1 MARPDRSTARRTGA
15 APVPPSDALSFSEA
29 LRGREDAA
37 LVALLRA
44 RPDLASPSPSTIRS
58 LAARA
63 TGRASVDR
71 ALAELDTFALQV
83 LEAFAVRGADP
94 HDRAAHVLD
103 VAAVVGGLGPADDVP
118 VDDLTSAASA
128 TADRLVL
135 LALVWDAA
143 APGSPP
149 DLRAAPGVLDSLGP
163 YPAGLLAPEGATA
176 PDDAVLAPLDDAPP
190 GARAILDALTWGP
203 PVGVAPRAESRA
215 VEATRWLVEHG
226 LLERLA
232 GEDAGRVSLPAPV
245 ALALRGGLT
254 HRDVRP
260 TPPVPDRTAHAAAT
274 VDAEAGRAAEE
285 AVRLVTDLVR
295 LWEQAPPVVLRTG
308 GLGARDLRRLALRLD
323 VDEQAAAQ
331 VAELALAAE
340 LVADDGEVPASFVPT
355 TLVDAWLADDVAD
368 RWADLARAW
377 LASSRTPWVATTR
390 DAAGALRSALDPAHT
405 AGWAARLRRTVLDA
419 AASSPAPLTA
429 DDVQDVL
436 AWTTPRAVP
445 PRDAVAGVW
454 RGAEL
459 LGVVA
464 LGTLGGPG
472 AALLAEADGGSGDG
486 ADPVAALDAVL
497 PPEVDDL
504 LLQGDLTGIVPGRP
518 TRDLARL
525 VDDAATVESRGG
537 ALTVRFTLESVTRA
551 LAAGSAGDADTL
563 LAALARHTRGTVPQ
577 PLEYLVRDAARRFGR
592 VRVGAALSYVR
603 VDDPALVASFLADP
617 ALRATGLHQLGP
629 TVLAAHVPAAEL
641 RAALASSGV
650 SAALEDDEGRTVSTE
665 TDRPRT
671 VPPGRRRGRS
681 RYGAPVAPTSVPAE
695 RAARAAGL
703 AAGLAA
709 ARAEAVVGELR
720 SRDALAQADASWRRG
735 DGAVLATPRPDAE
748 AGSGG
753 RRPPRGASQARGT
766 TEPGDLLGLL
776 HDAIAEQSLVSLE
789 TVDARGVPVTR
800 TVRPLRL
807 EGGRLRAVDPAR
819 DAELTVAVH
828 RIARVVPQAAR
839 PPAAPTTRTE
849 DA

>member
-1 MARPDRSTARRTGA
+1 MARPDRSTAETTGA
-15 APVPPSDALSFSEA
+15 APSRSSGARSFGEA
-29 LRGREDAA
+29 LRERDDAA

-71 ALAELDTFALQV
+71 ALAELDTVTLQV
-83 LEAFAVRGADP
+83 LEAFAVRGAEP
-94 HDRAAHVLD
+94 HDREPHALD
-103 VAAVVGGLGPADDVP
+103 ASAVVGGLGLADDVP
-118 VDDLTSAASA
+118 ADVFAAA
-128 TADRLVL
+128 ATETADRLHQ

-143 APGSPP
+143 AAGTEP
-149 DLRAAPGVLDSLGP
+149 DLRAAPGVLEALGP

-176 PDDAVLAPLDDAPP
+176 PDADSLAPLADAPP
-190 GARAILDALTWGP
+190 GARAILDALAWGP
-203 PVGVAPRAESRA
+203 PVGLAPRSEERA
-215 VEATRWLVEHG
+215 VVATRWLVERG
-226 LLERLA
+226 LLQRL
-232 GEDAGRVSLPAPV
+232 GGDDTGRVALPARV

-260 TPPVPDRTAHAAAT
+260 GPPVPARAAHPSAT

-285 AVRLVTDLVR
+285 SVRLVTDLVHA
-295 LWEQAPPVVLRTG
+295 WEQAPPAVLRTG
-308 GLGARDLRRLALRLD
+308 GLAARDLRRLALRLD
-323 VDEQAAAQ
+323 VDEPTAAQ

-355 TLVDAWLADDVAD
+355 TLVDGWLADDVAS

-377 LASSRTPWVATTR
+377 LASSRTPWLATTR
-390 DAAGALRSALDPAHT
+390 DAAGALRSALDPTHT

-419 AASSPAPLTA
+419 AASSRAPLSA
-429 DDVQDVL
+429 DDVQEVL
-436 AWTTPRAVP
+436 AWSTPRAVP

-459 LGVVA
+459 LGIVA
-464 LGTLGGPG
+464 LGTLDPPG
-472 AALLAEADGGSGDG
+472 AALLAEADGTSGPD
-486 ADPVAALDAVL
+486 ADPVAALGAVL

-537 ALTVRFTLESVTRA
+537 ALPVRFTLDSVTRA
-551 LAAGSAGDADTL
+551 LAAGSAGDADAL
-563 LAALARHTRGTVPQ
+563 LAALARHTRGPLPQ

-603 VDDPALVASFLADP
+603 VDDPALVASSLADP

-641 RAALASSGV
+641 RTALASSGV
-650 SAALEDDEGRTVSTE
+650 SAALEDDEGRTVTAE
-665 TDRPRT
+665 ADRPRT

-681 RYGAPVAPTSVPAE
+681 RYGAPTAVPATATAE
-695 RAARAAGL
+695 RATRAAGL
-703 AAGLAA
+703 AS
-709 ARAEAVVGELR
+709 ARAEAVVAALR
-720 SRDALAQADASWRRG
+720 SRDALAQADAAWGRS
-735 DGAVLATPRPDAE
+735 GAVVTAAAPVGAATE
-748 AGSGG
+748 AGPAA
-753 RRPPRGASQARGT
+753 RAARGAVAALGAAASRGT

-776 HDAIAEQSLVSLE
+776 HDAIAEQALVSLE
-789 TVDARGVPVTR
+789 TVDAHGVPVTR

-828 RIARVVPQAAR
+828 RIARVVP
-839 PPAAPTTRTE
+839 AAPPR
-849 DA
+849 

>member
-1 MARPDRSTARRTGA
+1 MARPDPSTADTRRA
-15 APVPPSDALSFSEA
+15 APTPTSGARSFSEA
-29 LRGREDAA
+29 LRERDDAA

-83 LEAFAVRGADP
+83 LEAFAVRGAEP
-94 HDRAAHVLD
+94 HDRAPHALRVSD
-103 VAAVVGGLGPADDVP
+103 VVNGLGPADDVSP
-118 VDDLTSAASA
+118 DALTAAASA
-128 TADRLVL
+128 TADRLTL
-135 LALVWDAA
+135 LALVWDASPDA
-143 APGSPP
+143 AEP
-149 DLRAAPGVLDSLGP
+149 DLRAAPGVLEAVGP
-163 YPAGLLAPEGATA
+163 YPAGLLAPEAATA
-176 PDDAVLAPLDDAPP
+176 PDQDALDPLDDAPP
-190 GARAILDALTWGP
+190 GARAILEALAWGP
-203 PVGVAPRAESRA
+203 PVGVAPRSDARGIA
-215 VEATRWLVEHG
+215 ATRWLVERG
-226 LLERLA
+226 LLERLD
-232 GEDAGRVSLPAPV
+232 GDDAGRVALPAPV

-260 TPPVPDRTAHAAAT
+260 GPPVPDRTPHAAAT

-285 AVRLVTDLVR
+285 SVRLVADLVHA
-295 LWEQAPPVVLRTG
+295 WEQAPPAVLRTG
-308 GLGARDLRRLALRLD
+308 GLAARDLRRLALRLD
-323 VDEQAAAQ
+323 VDEPTAAQ

-355 TLVDAWLADDVAD
+355 TLVDAWLADDVPG

-377 LASSRTPWVATTR
+377 LGSSRTPWVATTR
-390 DAAGALRSALDPAHT
+390 DAAGALRSALDPTHT

-419 AASSPAPLTA
+419 AEASPSPLTA
-429 DDVQDVL
+429 DEVQDVL

-445 PRDAVAGVW
+445 PPEAVAGVW

-464 LGTLGGPG
+464 LGTLTGPG
-472 AALLAEADGGSGDG
+472 AALLAEADAGPGPD

-537 ALTVRFTLESVTRA
+537 ALTVRFTLDSVTRA

-617 ALRATGLHQLGP
+617 GLRATGLHQLGP

-665 TDRPRT
+665 ADRPRT

-681 RYGAPVAPTSVPAE
+681 RYGAPVAASSGLPE

-703 AAGLAA
+703 VA
-709 ARAEAVVGELR
+709 ARAEAVVAELR
-720 SRDALAQADASWRRG
+720 SRDALAHADASWG
-735 DGAVLATPRPDAE
+735 HGGEVVPAPDDGATAPGPEPARGGAR
-748 AGSGG
+748 G
-753 RRPPRGASQARGT
+753 RRSAPTRGT

-776 HDAIAEQSLVSLE
+776 HDAIAEQTLVSLE

-807 EGGRLRAVDPAR
+807 DAGRLRAVDPAR

-828 RIARVVPQAAR
+828 RIARVVPAL
-839 PPAAPTTRTE
+839 PTPPTTRTE

>member
-1 MARPDRSTARRTGA
+1 MARPERSTSPSAGA
-15 APVPPSDALSFSEA
+15 APVGSPGARSFSEA
-29 LRGREDAA
+29 LRDRDDAA

-71 ALAELDTFALQV
+71 ALAELDTFTLQV
-83 LEAFAVRGADP
+83 LEACAVRGADP
-94 HDRAAHVLD
+94 HDRTPHTLD
-103 VAAVVGGLGPADDVP
+103 VSAVVGGLAPADDVP
-118 VDDLTSAASA
+118 ADDLARAASA
-128 TADRLVL
+128 TAERLEA

-143 APGSPP
+143 PPGAPA
-149 DLRAAPGVLDSLGP
+149 DLRAAPGVLEFLGP
-163 YPAGLLAPEGATA
+163 YPAGFLAPEPATA
-176 PDDAVLAPLDDAPP
+176 PDGDLLAPLDDAPP

-203 PVGVAPRAESRA
+203 PVGVAPRSEARA
-215 VEATRWLVEHG
+215 VAATGWLVTHG
-226 LLERLA
+226 LLERL
-232 GEDAGRVSLPAPV
+232 GGDDAGRVAVPAAV
-245 ALALRGGLT
+245 ALSLRGGLT
-254 HRDVRP
+254 HRGVRP
-260 TPPVPDRTAHAAAT
+260 TPPVPDRAAHPAAT

-295 LWEQAPPVVLRTG
+295 SWEQAPPVVLRTG

-323 VDEQAAAQ
+323 VDEATAAQ

-355 TLVDAWLADDVAD
+355 TLVDAWLADDVAG

-377 LASSRTPWVATTR
+377 LTSSRTPWVATTR
-390 DAAGALRSALDPAHT
+390 DAAGTLRSALDPTHT

-419 AASSPAPLTA
+419 AASSSAPLAA

-436 AWTTPRAVP
+436 AWATPRAVP

-472 AALLAEADGGSGDG
+472 AALLAEADGGSGAS

-525 VDDAATVESRGG
+525 LDDAASIESRGG
-537 ALTVRFTLESVTRA
+537 ALTVRFTLDSVTRA

-563 LAALARHTRGTVPQ
+563 LAALGRHTRGPLPQ

-617 ALRATGLHQLGP
+617 SLRATGLHQLGP

-641 RAALASSGV
+641 RTALASSGV

-665 TDRPRT
+665 ADRPRT

-681 RYGAPVAPTSVPAE
+681 RYGPPTAAPASAPAE
-695 RAARAAGL
+695 RASRAAGL
-703 AAGLAA
+703 VA

-720 SRDALAQADASWRRG
+720 SRDTLARAEAAWGR
-735 DGAVLATPRPDAE
+735 DGAVLAAPRPA
-748 AGSGG
+748 A
-753 RRPPRGASQARGT
+753 PPGPEPRGT

-776 HDAIAEQSLVSLE
+776 HDAIAEQTLVSLE

-807 EGGRLRAVDPAR
+807 DGGRLRAVDPAR

-828 RIARVVPQAAR
+828 RIARVVPVHR
-839 PPAAPTTRTE
+839 PAPTTASTE